1 MTTARD
7 TVYPLAFPKGTKFLC
22 ELCQKPA
29 TKICER
35 CRVTYYC
42 DNEHQHTD
50 WFGIHEKI
58 CQSLVPLRISLPF
71 LPSEEERR
79 KRNDDLRNK
88 KLQLIEYTRSIAQ
101 RYLFEGDYQR
111 AIPGAMT
118 SLKFVIELFGIKS
131 VDLVPSYLILGEAS
145 QGLGNL
151 SQAQEYLSQAEWTVT
166 KSPDCPLPILSK
178 LYRNI
183 AMLQISKGD
192 FDQALRNLANDI
204 YYASE
209 EFGTESFQVSGGY
222 FLIAN
227 IFFKQGKMDVADSL
241 YRQVVNMWHSH
252 LEQVVGKKTEISEL
266 DTILGK
272 KDDDEKDSESLD
284 TERSNEL
291 ASEAEAKKVLYSI
304 YEIRRNETSQD
315 IAELT
320 KIEHCLCMV
329 HFLSKEYD
337 KVRNYSDLL
346 ESKSDLDEIIKA
358 NLTLIENDKDYI
370 SNTLDLLNEIEYES
384 SMNLMDKCKYY
395 GYVTELEFETS
406 NLTGR

>member
-1 MTTARD
+1 MSKKSNNI
-7 TVYPLAFPKGTKFLC
+7 VYPLAFPKGTKYLC

-29 TKICER
+29 NKICER

-42 DNEHQHTD
+42 DTEHQQTD

-58 CQSLVPLRISLPF
+58 CQSLIPLRVPLPF
-71 LPSEEERR
+71 LPSEEERK
-79 KRNDDLRNK
+79 KRDEDLKNK

-118 SLKFVIELFGIKS
+118 SLKLVIEMFGLKS

-151 SQAQEYLSQAEWTVT
+151 SQAQEYLSQAEWTVI

-183 AMLQISKGD
+183 AMLQIAKGD
-192 FDQALRNLANDI
+192 FDQALRNLANDV

-209 EFGTESFQVSGGY
+209 EFGTENYQVSGGY

-241 YRQVVNMWHSH
+241 YRQVVTMWHAH
-252 LEQVVGKKTEISEL
+252 LRQVVNKKTEISEL

-272 KDDDEKDSESLD
+272 KDEDDRD
-284 TERSNEL
+284 TETLDKFKVQEL

-304 YEIRRNETSQD
+304 YEIRRNETTPDNQ
-315 IAELT
+315 ELT
-320 KIEHCLCMV
+320 KIEHCLSMV
-329 HFLSKEYD
+329 HFLAKEYD
-337 KVRNYSDLL
+337 KVQNYTDLL
-346 ESKSDLDEIIKA
+346 ESKKDLDEI
-358 NLTLIENDKDYI
+358 LR
-370 SNTLDLLNEIEYES
+370 S
-384 SMNLMDKCKYY
+384 
-395 GYVTELEFETS
+395 ELQRVIYFI
-406 NLTGR
+406 RMK